1 MRRAEEIDVRILLTG
16 AAGFLGSH
24 LAEAL
29 LARGDEVVGFD
40 SFDPYYDP
48 ALKEENVRGLAR
60 FPGWFLLRGD
70 IRDRGHVRRV
80 VAADRFD
87 AIVHLAARAG
97 VRPSI
102 EEPELYADVNVVG
115 TSVLLEA
122 AQRAGLRRFVF
133 ASSSSVYGDG
143 APPFATDARAD
154 SPISPYAATKR
165 AGELLCAAHASLHG
179 MSIVSLRYFT
189 VYGPRQRPDMAIM
202 KFIDRIEHGRPIP
215 VFGDGSARRD
225 FTYVDDAVAGT
236 VRAIERT
243 ADGAGHGIFNIG
255 EAATISLADLIGVVE
270 RAMGRKAILERAT
283 DQPGDVP
290 VTHADIE
297 TSRRELGYEPR
308 IGIEEG
314 VRRQVEWYRGAARN
328 GSRP

>member
-1 MRRAEEIDVRILLTG
+1 VRIFLTG

-40 SFDPYYDP
+40 NFDPYYDP
-48 ALKEENVRGLAR
+48 AKKEENVRDLSR
-60 FPGWFLLRGD
+60 WPGWFLLRGD

-80 VAADRFD
+80 VTADRFD

-115 TSVLLEA
+115 TAVLLEA
-122 AQRAGLRRFVF
+122 AHRAGIRRFVF
-133 ASSSSVYGDG
+133 ASSSSVYGSDSV
-143 APPFATDARAD
+143 APFRTDARAD
-154 SPISPYAATKR
+154 RPISPYAATKR

-179 MSIVSLRYFT
+179 TSIASLRYFT
-189 VYGPRQRPDMAIM
+189 IYGPRQRPDMAIM
-202 KFIDRIEHGRPIP
+202 KFIERIDKSRPIL
-215 VFGDGSARRD
+215 VYGDGSARRD
-225 FTYVDDAVAGT
+225 FTYVDDAVSGT
-236 VRAIERT
+236 VKALERIG
-243 ADGAGHGIFNIG
+243 DGAGHRIYNIG
-255 EAATISLADLIGVVE
+255 EATTISLSDLIGVVE
-270 RAMGRKAILERAT
+270 RAMGRKAILEPAV

-290 VTHADIE
+290 ITHADIDE
-297 TSRRELGYEPR
+297 SRREIGYDPR

-314 VRRQVEWYRGAARN
+314 VRRQVDWYNAAAR
-328 GSRP
+328 GGGRS